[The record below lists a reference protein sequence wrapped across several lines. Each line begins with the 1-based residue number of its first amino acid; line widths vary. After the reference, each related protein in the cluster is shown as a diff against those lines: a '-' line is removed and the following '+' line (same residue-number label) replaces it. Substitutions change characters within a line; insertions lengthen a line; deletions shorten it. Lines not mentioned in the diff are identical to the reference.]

1 MLDSVVSFF
10 SEITSTQRG
19 SILALGL
26 MFFWVLEGFLPFR
39 ILNYNK
45 LKHATTN
52 IFLTLTTIIVNFSL
66 AFLIVL
72 ACDFISSSEFGLM
85 SFFNISEYPV
95 LSILLTLML
104 LDLIAA
110 YFSHFVQHKIKILW
124 NIHMVHHSDK
134 HVDTTTANR
143 HHPIESVIR
152 FIFTLVA
159 IIISEAS
166 IEIVFLYQSLSVAFS
181 QFNHANIGLSD
192 RFDKLLSYVIVSPNM
207 HKVHHH
213 SFMPYTD
220 SNYGNIFSIWDRI
233 FGTYKELDK
242 NKIIFGIDDNYDDKN
257 NFIKILNIF
266 KFNFIRFTIFLII
279 FF

>member
-1 MLDSVVSFF
+1 MIETITSFF
-10 SEITSTQRG
+10 SEITSAQRG
-19 SILALGL
+19 SILAAGL
-26 MFFWVLEGFLPFR
+26 MFFWVLEGFLPFKMFK
-39 ILNYNK
+39 YNK
-45 LKHATTN
+45 LKHASTN

-72 ACDFISSSEFGLM
+72 TCDFISASDFGLL
-85 SFFNISEYPV
+85 SY
-95 LSILLTLML
+95 LSIVDYPIISILITLML

-110 YFSHFVQHKIKILW
+110 YFSHFVQHKVKILW
-124 NIHMVHHSDK
+124 TIHMVHHSDK

-152 FIFTLVA
+152 FFFTLLA

-192 RFDKLLSYVIVSPNM
+192 KVDKILSYVIVSPNM

-233 FGTYKELDK
+233 FGTYMELDRD
-242 NKIIFGIDDNYDDKN
+242 KIVFGIDDNYDDKN
-257 NFIKILNIF
+257 DIVKILKRPF
-266 KFNFIRFTIFLII
+266 RKS
-279 FF
+279 

>member
-85 SFFNISEYPV
+85 SFFNILEYPV

-242 NKIIFGIDDNYDDKN
+242 NKIIFGIDDDYDDKN
-257 NFIKILNIF
+257 NLIKILKRPF
-266 KFNFIRFTIFLII
+266 RKF
-279 FF
+279 